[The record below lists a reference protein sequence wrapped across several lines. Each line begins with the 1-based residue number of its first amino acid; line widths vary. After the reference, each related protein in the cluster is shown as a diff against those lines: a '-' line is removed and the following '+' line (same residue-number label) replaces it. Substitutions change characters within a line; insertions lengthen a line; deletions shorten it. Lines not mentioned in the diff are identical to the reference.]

1 MDLANKIQDAFDNI
15 KADSQLK
22 DSTKRFLAESRTRK
36 TGVWQ
41 RPAFRRAFA
50 AACAMILLVMAGA
63 GGYVWIQMPVS
74 YVSIDV
80 NPSIELALN
89 RFDMVASVKAYN
101 DEGRKIIEKLS
112 LRGKNYVNAIDMLV
126 ESEDMKIYLTDQSE
140 LVFTVAADKS
150 RAKEL
155 RAGVESCSGHIEC
168 NSSSYSADISIVS
181 EAHGHM
187 VSVGRYNA
195 YLELSQYDDSI
206 TVEDCQHMTMSEIHS
221 RIEEH
226 HQEEGH
232 HGEESQGSGNDV
244 YQEEGYYGDEQG
256 RHHGGHH

>member
-1 MDLANKIQDAFDNI
+1 MANKIQDAFDNI

-22 DSTKRFLAESRTRK
+22 DSTKQFLAENRSRK
-36 TGVWQ
+36 TVLWQ
-41 RPAFRRAFA
+41 RLVFRRAFA
-50 AACAMILLVMAGA
+50 VTCVMLLLVMVGA

-89 RFDMVASVKAYN
+89 RFDKVISVKAYN
-101 DEGRKIIEKLS
+101 DEGRRIIEKLS
-112 LRGKNYVNAIDMLV
+112 LKGKKYMDAIDTIV

-140 LVFTVAADKS
+140 LVFTVAADRS
-150 RAKEL
+150 REKAL
-155 RAGVESCSGHIEC
+155 REGVESCSGHIEC

-181 EAHGHM
+181 EAHDHM
-187 VSVGRYNA
+187 VSLGRYNA

-206 TVEDCQHMTMSEIHS
+206 TVEECQHMTMSEIHS

-226 HQEEGH
+226 HQKGGH
-232 HGEESQGSGNDV
+232 HGEESQSSGDGV
-244 YQEEGYYGDEQG
+244 YQEEGYYGDGQG
-256 RHHGGHH
+256 YHGRGHH